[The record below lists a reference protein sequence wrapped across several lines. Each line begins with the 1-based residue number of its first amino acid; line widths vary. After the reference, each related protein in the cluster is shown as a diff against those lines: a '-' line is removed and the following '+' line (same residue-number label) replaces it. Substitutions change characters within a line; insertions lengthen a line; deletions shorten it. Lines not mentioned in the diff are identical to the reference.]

1 MLRKTSLLFAY
12 LALAAAPC
20 YGQQWA
26 AKMFKTTDHDFGTVA
41 RGSKSEFDFTLS
53 NLYIKDV
60 HIASAY
66 SSCGCTSVEVVK
78 PGLKTYEEGAI
89 RAKFN
94 TPTFLGSRA
103 ATITVIIDKPMPA
116 EVLLHVRGV
125 IRGDVVFEPGSVQLG
140 DVQQGTAVEQKV
152 RINRSGWNEWQITD
166 VKSSNP
172 HISAKVVGTARQNGW
187 TTADLSVALDKDAPV
202 GYLQDH
208 LLLVTS
214 EGQNLQMPLAVEGRV
229 VSNLTVSPSS
239 LFMGVVQPG
248 QEVTKS
254 LVVKGLRP
262 FKVLSITCDD
272 KSFKFAQVSEEAKVV
287 HVIPVTFVAGN
298 TEGKVTKTIR
308 IVTDLGQASPE
319 LSAYAVIS
327 SQTAANDK

>member
-1 MLRKTSLLFAY
+1 
-12 LALAAAPC
+12 
-20 YGQQWA
+20 
-26 AKMFKTTDHDFGTVA
+26 
-41 RGSKSEFDFTLS
+41 
-53 NLYIKDV
+53 
-60 HIASAY
+60 
-66 SSCGCTSVEVVK
+66 
-78 PGLKTYEEGAI
+78 
-89 RAKFN
+89 
-94 TPTFLGSRA
+94 
-103 ATITVIIDKPMPA
+103 VIIDKPMPA

-140 DVQQGTAVEQKV
+140 DVPMGTAVQRTV
-152 RINRSGWNEWQITD
+152 RVNRSGWDEWRITE

-172 HISAKVVGTARQNGW
+172 HIAAAVVGATRQNGW
-187 TTADLSVALDKDAPV
+187 TTTDLSVTLDKDAPV

-214 EGQNLQMPLAVEGRV
+214 EGQSLQMPLAVDGRV

-254 LVVKGLRP
+254 LVVKGARP

-272 KSFKFAQVSEEAKVV
+272 KAFKFAPASEEAKVV

-308 IVTDLGQASPE
+308 IVTDMGQVSPE

-327 SQTAANDK
+327 AQTAVNDK

>member
-1 MLRKTSLLFAY
+1 
-12 LALAAAPC
+12 
-20 YGQQWA
+20 
-26 AKMFKTTDHDFGTVA
+26 MFKTTEHDFGTVA
-41 RGSKSEFDFTLS
+41 RGSKAEFDFALS
-53 NLYIKDV
+53 NLYVDDV
-60 HIASAY
+60 HIVTAY
-66 SSCGCTSVEVVK
+66 SSCGCTSVDVVK
-78 PGLKTYEEGAI
+78 RTLKTYEEGAI
-89 RAKFN
+89 RAVFN

-116 EVLLHVRGV
+116 EILLHVRGV
-125 IRGDVVFEPGSVQLG
+125 IRGDVVFEPGSIQLG
-140 DVQQGTAVEQKV
+140 DVEQGTPVERNV
-152 RINRSGWNEWQITD
+152 RVNRSGWGDWQITD

-172 HISAKVVGTARQNGW
+172 HISAKVVNANRQNGW
-187 TTADLSVALDKDAPV
+187 TITDLSVTLDKDAPA

-208 LLLVTS
+208 LLLVTN
-214 EGQNLQMPLAVEGRV
+214 EGQSIQMPLAVEGRV

-254 LVVKGLRP
+254 LVVKGTRP
-262 FKVLSITCDD
+262 FKVLSIACED
-272 KSFKFAQVSEEAKVV
+272 KAFKFAATSEEAKVV

-308 IVTDLGQASPE
+308 IVTDLAHASPE
-319 LSAYAVIS
+319 LSAYAVVS